1 MFLRNDT
8 PKTNHIK
15 ATMKPN
21 YYVNKLLL
29 PALLIGGATGMS
41 FAHTNEP
48 APLLTVYAVDPTN
61 PQVSYDEDPYVY
73 SPAVSENP
81 TVVYPSGGAP
91 TPSTPPGPGVI
102 TSDAPPD
109 SHTPNR
115 SDWNRYVYYDLPS
128 ESATVANGPYLSS
141 GVPMK
146 FDFGT
151 ASSPVQ
157 PGYTRVHP
165 GTLYSASTG
174 YGWGK
179 TGADSRDRG
188 ATGTGS
194 GEESLERDFCLVN
207 AGNAFYVDVPNGKY
221 RVSLLVGDKIVKS
234 GITVRAD
241 GVPVVPGMGA
251 AISNWSRVSVLYESG
266 KEAVSSTRV
275 GRDGLPFPMQK
286 SGRIRF
292 EFIASTAHINA
303 LTIEPVSDATWN
315 AKPVIYTASDST
327 VASYGL
333 SPSSG
338 PFPTGLTLMGWGEP
352 LHNHFD
358 SGILIDNQALAGRS
372 SRSFAEEGVLDAILN
387 RIKPG
392 DYFFV
397 MFAIND
403 SADVIPTADDPD
415 PYNNRDTKAETT
427 HKAWTRIYIN
437 ETRKRG
443 GIPVLVTS
451 QIKMTY
457 DANGQYN
464 NSVQGYPQA
473 DRELGWEMGVPVV
486 DLNKESIDYLTALGP
501 APDDGDPTTQQ
512 YPLGNFWYRSNPDG
526 SKNDYIHLCPYGAN
540 QYARLVSRLVQK
552 TPGLE
557 ALAAHVIAPTLP
569 QPGLSVR
576 SSY

>member
-1 MFLRNDT
+1 MVALVAVT
-8 PKTNHIK
+8 G
-15 ATMKPN
+15 
-21 YYVNKLLL
+21 L
-29 PALLIGGATGMS
+29 PLVAW
-41 FAHTNEP
+41 AHTNEP

-73 SPAVSENP
+73 SPPVSENP
-81 TVVYPSGGAP
+81 TVVYPSGSAP
-91 TPSTPPGPGVI
+91 VPPTPPGPGVI

-109 SHTPNR
+109 SYTPNR
-115 SDWNRYVYYDLPS
+115 SDWDKFVYYDLPI
-128 ESATVANGPYLSS
+128 ENATITNGPYLSS

-157 PGYTRVHP
+157 PGYTRVSP
-165 GTLYSASTG
+165 STLYSPSTG

-179 TGADSRDRG
+179 SGADSRDRG

-207 AGNAFYVDVPNGKY
+207 AGNAFYVDIPNGKY
-221 RVSLLVGDKIVKS
+221 RITVLVGDRTAKS

-241 GVPVVPGMGA
+241 GIPIVPGMGA
-251 AISNWSRVSVLYESG
+251 AAGKWSRVSVLYESG
-266 KEAVSSTRV
+266 KEAFSSTRV
-275 GRDGLPFPMQK
+275 GRDGKPFPMQK

-292 EFIASTAHINA
+292 EFIASIAVINA
-303 LTIEPVSDATWN
+303 LTIEPVSDAEWN
-315 AKPVIYTASDST
+315 AKPVIYIASDST
-327 VASYGL
+327 VASYGN
-333 SPSSG
+333 SPSAG
-338 PFPTGLTLMGWGEP
+338 PFPTGTTLMGWGEP
-352 LHNHFD
+352 LYNHFD
-358 SGILIDNQALAGRS
+358 SGIIIDNQALAGRS
-372 SRSFAEEGVLDAILN
+372 SRSYAEEGVLDAVLN

-392 DYFFV
+392 DYFLV

-403 SADVIPTADDPD
+403 SADVVPSASDPN
-415 PYNNRDTKAETT
+415 PYNNRKTSPETT

-437 ETRKRG
+437 EARKRG

-451 QIKMTY
+451 QTKMTY

-473 DRELGWEMGVPVV
+473 DRELGWELGVPVV

-501 APDDGDPTTQQ
+501 APDDGDPTTQR
-512 YPLGNFWYRSNPDG
+512 YPLGNFLYRSNPDG

-540 QYARLVSRLVQK
+540 EYAKRVVRLIKK

-557 ALAAHVIAPTLP
+557 NLASHVIVPSMP

-576 SSY
+576 SNY

>member
-1 MFLRNDT
+1 
-8 PKTNHIK
+8 
-15 ATMKPN
+15 MKPTH
-21 YYVNKLLL
+21 YPKLSGLLL
-29 PALLIGGATGMS
+29 SLLAGATCS
-41 FAHTNEP
+41 SLAHTNEP
-48 APLLTVYAVDPTN
+48 SPPLTVYAVDPTN
-61 PQVSYDEDPYVY
+61 PHVSYDEDPYVY
-73 SPAVSENP
+73 SPPVSENP
-81 TVVYPSGGAP
+81 TVVYPSGSAP
-91 TPSTPPGPGVI
+91 VPPAPPGPGVI

-109 SHTPNR
+109 THTPNR

-141 GVPMK
+141 GVPLK

-151 ASSPVQ
+151 SSSPVQ

-165 GTLYSASTG
+165 GTLYSAVTG

-194 GEESLERDFCLVN
+194 GEESLERDFCLAN
-207 AGNAFYVDVPNGKY
+207 AGNAFYVDLPNGKY
-221 RVSLLVGDKIVKS
+221 RIKVMVGDKTVKS
-234 GITVRAD
+234 GVTVRAD
-241 GVPVVPGMGA
+241 GIPIFPGIGA
-251 AISNWSRVSVLYESG
+251 AVGSFARGTVLFESG

-292 EFIASTAHINA
+292 EFIASIAHINA
-303 LTIEPVSDATWN
+303 LTIEPVSDAEWN
-315 AKPVIYTASDST
+315 AKPVVYIASDST

-352 LHNHFD
+352 LYNHFD
-358 SGILIDNQALAGRS
+358 SGIIVDNQALAGRS
-372 SRSFAEEGVLDAILN
+372 SRSYAEEGVLDAVLN

-403 SADVIPTADDPD
+403 SADVVPSADNPN
-415 PYNNRDTKAETT
+415 PYNNRNTKPETT

-457 DANGQYN
+457 DANGQYY

-473 DRELGWEMGVPVV
+473 DRELGWELGVPVV

-540 QYARLVSRLVQK
+540 EYAKRVVRLIQK

-557 ALAAHVIAPTLP
+557 NLASHVIAPSMP
-569 QPGLSVR
+569 QPGLAVR
-576 SSY
+576 SNY

>member
-1 MFLRNDT
+1 MKLYNQAQLT
-8 PKTNHIK
+8 L
-15 ATMKPN
+15 TMIM
-21 YYVNKLLL
+21 
-29 PALLIGGATGMS
+29 AAGILISASAHDDEPGA
-41 FAHTNEP
+41 P
-48 APLLTVYAVDPTN
+48 LTVYAVDPLN
-61 PQVSYDEDPYVY
+61 PQVSYDQDPYVS
-73 SPAVSENP
+73 SPPVSENP
-81 TVVYPSGGAP
+81 TVVYPSGDAP
-91 TPSTPPGPGVI
+91 VPAAPPGPGVI

-115 SDWNRYVYYDLPS
+115 SDWNKFVYYDLPS
-128 ESATVANGPYLSS
+128 ESATVAKGPYLSS

-151 ASSPVQ
+151 SSSAVQ

-165 GTLYSASTG
+165 DTLYSPSTG

-179 TGADSRDRG
+179 AGADSRDRG
-188 ATGTGS
+188 VTGTGS

-207 AGNAFYVDVPNGKY
+207 AGNAFYVDIPNGKY
-221 RVSLLVGDKIVKS
+221 RISVIVGDKTGKS
-234 GITVRAD
+234 GVVVRAD
-241 GVPVVPGMGA
+241 GIPIFPSIGA
-251 AISNWSRVSVLYESG
+251 SAGNYTRGSVLYESG

-275 GRDGLPFPMQK
+275 GRNGLPFPMQK

-292 EFIASTAHINA
+292 EFIASIAHINS
-303 LTIEPVSDATWN
+303 LTIEPVSDTVWN

-352 LHNHFD
+352 LYNQFD
-358 SGILIDNQALAGRS
+358 SGILVDNQALAGRS

-392 DYFFV
+392 DYLFV

-403 SADVIPTADDPD
+403 SADVVPSANNPT
-415 PYNNRDTKAETT
+415 PYNNRNTKPEST

-443 GIPVLVTS
+443 GIPVLVPS
-451 QIKMTY
+451 QIKCTY
-457 DANGQYN
+457 DAYGRFS

-473 DRELGWEMGVPVV
+473 DRELGFELGVPVV

-501 APDDGDPTTQQ
+501 IPDDGNPATEQFPKGT
-512 YPLGNFWYRSNPDG
+512 LWYRTNPDG
-526 SKNDYIHLCPYGAN
+526 TMNDYIHLCPYGAN
-540 QYARLVSRLVQK
+540 EYAKRVAQLITK

-557 ALAAHVIAPTLP
+557 NLAAHVIAPPLP
-569 QPGLSVR
+569 QPGLTVR
-576 SSY
+576 SNY

>member
-1 MFLRNDT
+1 
-8 PKTNHIK
+8 
-15 ATMKPN
+15 MKPTTHL
-21 YYVNKLLL
+21 KLTLSL
-29 PALLIGGATGMS
+29 ALVTSLTVPVL
-41 FAHTNEP
+41 AHTNEP

-73 SPAVSENP
+73 SPPVSENP
-81 TVVYPSGGAP
+81 TVVYPSGSVPVPPA
-91 TPSTPPGPGVI
+91 PPGPGVI

-115 SDWNRYVYYDLPS
+115 SDWREYVYYNLPT
-128 ESATVANGPYLSS
+128 ESATVTNGPYLSS
-141 GVPMK
+141 GVPLK

-157 PGYTRVHP
+157 SGYTRVSP
-165 GTLYSASTG
+165 NTLYSPSTG

-188 ATGTGS
+188 NGS
-194 GEESLERDFCLVN
+194 GGPDNLLERDFCLVN
-207 AGNAFYVDVPNGKY
+207 AGNAFYVDIPNGKY
-221 RVSLLVGDKIVKS
+221 RITLIVGDAIVKS

-241 GVPVVPGMGA
+241 GIPIVPGMGA
-251 AISNWSRVSVLYESG
+251 AAGKWSKISVLFESG
-266 KEAVSSTRV
+266 KEAFSSTRV
-275 GRDGLPFPMQK
+275 GPDGKPFPMQK
-286 SGRIRF
+286 GGRIRF

-303 LTIEPVSDATWN
+303 LTIEPVSDAVWN
-315 AKPVIYTASDST
+315 AKPVIYTCSDST

-358 SGILIDNQALAGRS
+358 SGIIIDNQAQAGRS
-372 SRSFAEEGVLDAILN
+372 SRSFAEEGILDAILN

-392 DYFFV
+392 DYLFV

-415 PYNNRDTKAETT
+415 PYNNRDTKPDTT

-437 ETRKRG
+437 EARKRG

-512 YPLGNFWYRSNPDG
+512 YPLGNIWYRSNPDG
-526 SKNDYIHLCPYGAN
+526 SRNDYIHLCPYGAN
-540 QYARLVSRLVQK
+540 QYARLVSRLILK

-557 ALAAHVIAPTLP
+557 NLAAHVIAPVMP
-569 QPGLSVR
+569 QPGFSVR
-576 SSY
+576 SNY